1 MEALREYI
9 LLHDLVL
16 SPAQFELAA
25 DLYERDMITNYE
37 SVERRVFLIFAGNK
51 KKERDCSRN
60 RYFVRCRL
68 CEEYH
73 SSDKSKFCRH
83 IKSHFSKGGENL
95 KNVL

>member
-9 LLHDLVL
+9 LIHELVL
-16 SPAQFELAA
+16 SPARFELAT
-25 DLYERDMITNYE
+25 DLYEKDMITNYDSIE
-37 SVERRVFLIFAGNK
+37 KRVFLIFTGNK

-60 RYFVRCRL
+60 RYCVRCRL

-83 IKSHFSKGGENL
+83 IKSHFSKGGDNPRR
-95 KNVL
+95 VL

>member
-9 LLHDLVL
+9 VLHELVL

-25 DLYERDMITNYE
+25 DLYERDMITNFD
-37 SVERRVFLIFAGNK
+37 SVEKRVFFIFAGNK

-73 SSDKSKFCRH
+73 SSDTSKLYRH
-83 IKSHFSKGGENL
+83 IKSHFSRGGENL
-95 KNVL
+95 RNVL

>member
-25 DLYERDMITNYE
+25 DLYERDMITNYDSIE
-37 SVERRVFLIFAGNK
+37 KRVFLIFAGIK
-51 KKERDCSRN
+51 KKERDYSRN
-60 RYFVRCRL
+60 RDIVRCRL

-73 SSDKSKFCRH
+73 SSDKSRFCQH

-95 KNVL
+95 RRVL

>member
-9 LLHDLVL
+9 LIHDLVL
-16 SPAQFELAA
+16 SPAQFELAV
-25 DLYERDMITNYE
+25 DLYERDLITNYDSIE
-37 SVERRVFLIFAGNK
+37 KRVFLIFTGNK

-60 RYFVRCRL
+60 RDYVRCRL

-83 IKSHFSKGGENL
+83 IKSHFSKGGDNPIR
-95 KNVL
+95 VL